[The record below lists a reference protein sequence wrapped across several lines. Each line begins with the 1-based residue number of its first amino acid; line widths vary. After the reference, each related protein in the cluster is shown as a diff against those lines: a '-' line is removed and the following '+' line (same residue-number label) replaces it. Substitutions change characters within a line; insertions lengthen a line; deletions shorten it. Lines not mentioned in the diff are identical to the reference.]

1 MSSNRQIMKM
11 IKKIA
16 KGLLIT
22 CLVLFAT
29 LFIYANWNK
38 PSLGEKVYMEN
49 PTQIVVMTL
58 PENFTEKDSA
68 AVDRFLTGQ
77 EGVYSTVISR
87 HSQTLCITFDP
98 RETNRSS
105 MIKTMSAYNT
115 SIRERAPLSNRAE
128 CPVNLNAFR
137 KITYALN
144 VRK

>member
-1 MSSNRQIMKM
+1 MSSNRQIMKL
-11 IKKIA
+11 IKNITKAIM
-16 KGLLIT
+16 IT
-22 CLVLFAT
+22 CLVLFAS

-68 AVDRFLTGQ
+68 SVDQFLLRQ
-77 EGVYSTVISR
+77 EGVYSSVISR
-87 HSQTLCITFDP
+87 NSQTLCITYDP
-98 RETNRSS
+98 RETNRSH
-105 MIKTMSAYNT
+105 MIETMSAFNG
-115 SIRERAPLSNRAE
+115 SIKERAPLSNRAE
-128 CPVNLNAFR
+128 CPVDMNAFR

>member
-1 MSSNRQIMKM
+1 
-11 IKKIA
+11 
-16 KGLLIT
+16 
-22 CLVLFAT
+22 
-29 LFIYANWNK
+29 
-38 PSLGEKVYMEN
+38 MEN

-68 AVDRFLTGQ
+68 AVDRFISNQ

-87 HSQTLCITFDP
+87 NSQTLCITFDP

-105 MIKTMSAYNT
+105 MIETMSAYNT

>member
-16 KGLLIT
+16 KVLLIT
-22 CLVLFAT
+22 CLVLFAS

-49 PTQIVVMTL
+49 PTQILVMTL

-68 AVDRFLTGQ
+68 AVDRFLSGQ

-87 HSQTLCITFDP
+87 NSQTLCITFDP
-98 RETNRSS
+98 RETNRSG
-105 MIKTMSAYNT
+105 MIETMSAYST

>member
-1 MSSNRQIMKM
+1 MKI

-16 KGLLIT
+16 KALLIT
-22 CLVLFAT
+22 CLVLFAS

-38 PSLGEKVYMEN
+38 PSLGERVYMEN

-58 PENFTEKDSA
+58 PENFTEKDSTS
-68 AVDRFLTGQ
+68 VDRFLSAQ

-87 HSQTLCITFDP
+87 NSQTLCITFDP

-105 MIKTMSAYNT
+105 MIETMSAFN
-115 SIRERAPLSNRAE
+115 SAILERAPLSNRAE

>member
-1 MSSNRQIMKM
+1 MKL
-11 IKKIA
+11 IKNIA
-16 KGLLIT
+16 KALLIT
-22 CLVLFAT
+22 CMVLFAS

-58 PENFTEKDSA
+58 PENFTEKDSVSA
-68 AVDRFLTGQ
+68 DQFLSTQ

-87 HSQTLCITFDP
+87 NSQTLCITFDP

-105 MIKTMSAYNT
+105 MIETMSAYNA
-115 SIRERAPLSNRAE
+115 SIVERAPLSNRAE

>member
-1 MSSNRQIMKM
+1 MKL

-16 KGLLIT
+16 KAFMMT

-38 PSLGEKVYMEN
+38 PSLGERVYMEN

-58 PENFTEKDSA
+58 PETFTEKDSA
-68 AVDRFLTGQ
+68 MVDQFLMRK

-87 HSQTLCITFDP
+87 YSNTLCITIDP
-98 RETNRSS
+98 RETDRSS
-105 MIKTMSAYNT
+105 MIKSMAAFNP
-115 SIRERAPLSNRAE
+115 SIQERAPLNNRAE

>member
-1 MSSNRQIMKM
+1 
-11 IKKIA
+11 
-16 KGLLIT
+16 
-22 CLVLFAT
+22 
-29 LFIYANWNK
+29 
-38 PSLGEKVYMEN
+38 MEN

-68 AVDRFLTGQ
+68 AVDRFLASQ
-77 EGVYSTVISR
+77 EGVYSNVISR
-87 HSQTLCITFDP
+87 NSQTLCITFDP

-105 MIKTMSAYNT
+105 MIETMAAYNT
-115 SIRERAPLSNRAE
+115 SIRERAPISNRAE